1 MKLIAAQAMS
11 YLPAIIMS
19 KWHIS
24 SFKEANVINHVIWSH
39 SRVCK
44 WTELSYTV
52 SHRTQNHHILQ
63 VTVFILSAKEP
74 ICAVDSVLN
83 SAENVQKIDNKSIY

>member
-19 KWHIS
+19 KWNIS
-24 SFKEANVINHVIWSH
+24 SFKEAKVINHVIWSH

-52 SHRTQNHHILQ
+52 SHRTQKHHILQ
-63 VTVFILSAKEP
+63 VTVFTLSAQKP
-74 ICAVDSVLN
+74 I
-83 SAENVQKIDNKSIY
+83 SALDKLSRKHDENWQYI